1 MVKNIIKIM
10 LVIPVL
16 LIGQDMS
23 RNSQRSLFS
32 DYKAARVGDAITI
45 LVVESSRASNEAET
59 QAGRESEIGLGASGG
74 VGSGSVPNTD
84 MDLSTGNQFK
94 GSGSTKT
101 YGMVKTKISARVDS
115 VLANGNL
122 RINGSRR
129 IVINGEEQTMK
140 VNGIVRVSDIQADNT
155 VYSYNISDADIEFEG
170 SGMIERSQSP
180 GWLTKLFHWLF

>member
-1 MVKNIIKIM
+1 
-10 LVIPVL
+10 
-16 LIGQDMS
+16 
-23 RNSQRSLFS
+23 
-32 DYKAARVGDAITI
+32 
-45 LVVESSRASNEAET
+45 
-59 QAGRESEIGLGASGG
+59 
-74 VGSGSVPNTD
+74 
-84 MDLSTGNQFK
+84 
-94 GSGSTKT
+94 
-101 YGMVKTKISARVDS
+101 MVKTKISARVDS